1 MHVLSA
7 AQMREVDHLTIT
19 AHSIAGPELMLH
31 AAQAL
36 EKRLERDFPSAL
48 AGRIGIVCGGGN
60 NGGDGLV
67 LTRLLA
73 ERHVDVLCLVCAP
86 AEKLRGDAAAA
97 LLALPLRHS
106 EVTSAAAWEQQRAA
120 LLACDLV
127 VDALFGTGLLR
138 PLAGWLR
145 QLVEDVNRDYT
156 GPVLAVDIPS
166 GLGADGEGPV
176 ETVDAAVMRATAT
189 VTFTA
194 PKRGL
199 YFSRHAVAVGTL
211 TVAPIGS
218 PEEVIAACGPH
229 LCLTTPGDCR
239 PFLVARPR
247 DSHKGRFGHVLV
259 IGGSLGKSGAVAMA
273 ATAALRAGAG
283 LVTAAVPASVLPL
296 VAAARPEIMT
306 EPLPETATGAASFSA
321 LTSDALDRVLRPATV
336 LAIGPGLSQDS
347 EAAALARHLIQHSK
361 LPCVL
366 DADGLNAFAGRLAE
380 LRPAHGVLTPH
391 PGEMARLFATSTAD
405 VQSRRLYY
413 ASRLAAETGAIAVL
427 KGQFSL
433 IADPSGNA
441 FINPTGNPGMA
452 TGGSGDVLTGIVAGL
467 LAQFPAAPALELVAA
482 AVYLHGRAGDAAA
495 ARTGEMSL
503 IAGDITAALPA
514 AIMETRSR

>member
-19 AHSIAGPELMLH
+19 AHGIAGPELMLH
-31 AAQAL
+31 AAQAV
-36 EKRLERDFPSAL
+36 EKRLERDFPRAL
-48 AGRIGIVCGGGN
+48 EGRIGIVCGGGN

-67 LTRLLA
+67 LARLLA
-73 ERHVDVLCLVCAP
+73 ERHVDVLCLLCAP
-86 AEKLRGDAAAA
+86 ADRLRGDAAAA
-97 LLALPLRHS
+97 LRLLPVKPVEL
-106 EVTSAAAWEQQRAA
+106 TSAAAWTGQRAG
-120 LLACDLV
+120 LLGCDLI

-145 QLVEDVNRDYT
+145 QLVEELNRDYAR
-156 GPVLAVDIPS
+156 PVLAVDIPS

-176 ETVDAAVMRATAT
+176 ETADAAVMRATAT

-199 YFSRHAVAVGTL
+199 YFSRYAAAVGAL

-229 LCLTTPGDCR
+229 LRRTTPGDCR
-239 PFLVARPR
+239 PFLAARPR
-247 DSHKGRFGHVLV
+247 DSHKGLYGHVLV

-273 ATAALRAGAG
+273 ATAALRTGAG

-296 VAAARPEIMT
+296 VAAARPELMT
-306 EPLPETATGAASFSA
+306 EPLPETATGAANFHA
-321 LTSDALDRVLRPATV
+321 LSPEALDRLLHPATV
-336 LAIGPGLSQDS
+336 LAVGPGLSQDP

-366 DADGLNAFAGRLAE
+366 DADGLNAFDGHLAE

-391 PGEMARLFATSTAD
+391 PGEMARLFGTSTAD

-413 ASRLAAETGAIAVL
+413 ASRLAAETGAVAVL

-441 FINPTGNPGMA
+441 FVNPTGNPGMA
-452 TGGSGDVLTGIVAGL
+452 TGGAGDVLTGVVAGL

-495 ARTGEMSL
+495 ARTGEMGL
-503 IAGDITAALPA
+503 LAGDITAALPA